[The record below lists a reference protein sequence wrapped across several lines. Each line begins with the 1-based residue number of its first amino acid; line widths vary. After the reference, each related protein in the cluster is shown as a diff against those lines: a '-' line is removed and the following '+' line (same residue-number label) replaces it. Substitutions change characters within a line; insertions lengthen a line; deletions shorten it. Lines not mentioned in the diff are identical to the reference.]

1 MNVALR
7 WVVAV
12 VLLHS
17 SSVFAAE
24 NSWPSAKDWADIR
37 QVIQTQLD
45 AFQRDDGEASY
56 ALAAP
61 SVKERF
67 PTPEAFNKM
76 VRDNYSPI
84 YNLREVKFLTPSI
97 AQGRILQ
104 GIQFL
109 SEENQLLLAVFTLE
123 RQTDKSW
130 KIKACDLMPV
140 ESKIAT

>member
-1 MNVALR
+1 MKIVFR
-7 WVVAV
+7 WLLAV

-24 NSWPSAKDWADIR
+24 SFWPTAQEWSDIR
-37 QVIQTQLD
+37 QVIQSQLD

-109 SEENQLLLAVFTLE
+109 SDENQLLLAVFTME
-123 RQTDKSW
+123 RQQDKSW
-130 KIKACDLMPV
+130 KIKACNLMPI
-140 ESKIAT
+140 ESKTAT

>member
-61 SVKERF
+61 SVKQRF

>member
-24 NSWPSAKDWADIR
+24 NSWPTAKDWADIR

-61 SVKERF
+61 SVKQRF

-123 RQTDKSW
+123 RQEDKSW

>member
-1 MNVALR
+1 MKIVLR
-7 WVVAV
+7 WLVAV

-24 NSWPSAKDWADIR
+24 SFWPTAQEWSDIR
-37 QVIQTQLD
+37 QVIQSQLD

-109 SEENQLLLAVFTLE
+109 SDENQLLLAVFTME
-123 RQTDKSW
+123 RQQDKSW
-130 KIKACDLMPV
+130 KIKACNLMPI
-140 ESKIAT
+140 ESKTAT

>member
-1 MNVALR
+1 MNVLLR
-7 WVVAV
+7 WIFAA

-17 SSVFAAE
+17 SSVFAAG
-24 NSWPSAKDWADIR
+24 NSWPTAQDWSDIR
-37 QVIQTQLD
+37 QAIQSQLD

-67 PTPEAFNKM
+67 PTPEAFNRM
-76 VRDNYSPI
+76 VRDHYSPI
-84 YNLREVKFLTPSI
+84 YNLREVRFLTPSI

-109 SEENQLLLAVFTLE
+109 SDENQLLLAVFTVE
-123 RQTDKSW
+123 RQEDKSW
-130 KIKACDLMPV
+130 KIKACNLMPI
-140 ESKIAT
+140 ESKIAL

>member
-1 MNVALR
+1 MKIVFR
-7 WVVAV
+7 WLLAV

-24 NSWPSAKDWADIR
+24 SFWPTAQEWSDIR
-37 QVIQTQLD
+37 QVIQSQLD

-109 SEENQLLLAVFTLE
+109 SDENRLLLAVFTME
-123 RQTDKSW
+123 RQQDKSW
-130 KIKACDLMPV
+130 KIKACNLMPI
-140 ESKIAT
+140 ESKTAT

>member
-24 NSWPSAKDWADIR
+24 NSWPTAKDWSDIR

-61 SVKERF
+61 SVKQRF

-123 RQTDKSW
+123 RQEDKSW

>member
-1 MNVALR
+1 MEIVLR
-7 WVVAV
+7 WLLAV

-24 NSWPSAKDWADIR
+24 SFWPTAQEWSDIR
-37 QVIQTQLD
+37 QVIQSQLD

-109 SEENQLLLAVFTLE
+109 SDENQLLLAVFTME
-123 RQTDKSW
+123 RQQDKSW
-130 KIKACDLMPV
+130 KIKACNLMPI

>member
-1 MNVALR
+1 MNIVLR
-7 WVVAV
+7 WLWVLL
-12 VLLHS
+12 LLHS
-17 SSVFAAE
+17 SSVFAAG
-24 NSWPSAKDWADIR
+24 SFWPTAQEWAEIR
-37 QVIQTQLD
+37 QVIQNQLD
-45 AFQRDDGEASY
+45 AFARDDGEASY

-84 YNLREVKFLTPSI
+84 YNPREIKFLTPSI
-97 AQGRILQ
+97 IQGRIMQ

-109 SEENQLLLAVFTLE
+109 SDENQLLLAVFTVE
-123 RQTDKSW
+123 RQEDMTW
-130 KIKACDLMPV
+130 KIKACSLMPI

>member
-7 WVVAV
+7 WFFAV
-12 VLLHS
+12 ILLHS
-17 SSVFAAE
+17 SSVFAAGT
-24 NSWPSAKDWADIR
+24 SWPTAQDWADIR
-37 QVIQTQLD
+37 QVIQSQLD

-61 SVKERF
+61 SVKQRF
-67 PTPEAFNKM
+67 TTPEAFNKM

-84 YNLREVKFLTPSI
+84 YNPRELKFLTPSI

-109 SEENQLLLAVFTLE
+109 SDENQLLLAVFTME
-123 RQTDKSW
+123 RQEDKSW
-130 KIKACDLMPV
+130 KIKACNLMPV
-140 ESKIAT
+140 ESKTAT

>member
-7 WVVAV
+7 WVVAL
-12 VLLHS
+12 VLLS
-17 SSVFAAE
+17 SSSAFAAE
-24 NSWPSAKDWADIR
+24 SAWPSAKDWADIR

-76 VRDNYSPI
+76 VRDNSSPI
-84 YNLREVKFLTPSI
+84 YNLRALKFLTPSI
-97 AQGRILQ
+97 AHGRILQ
-104 GIQFL
+104 GIEFL
-109 SEENQLLLAVFTLE
+109 SDENQLLLAVFTLE
-123 RQTDKSW
+123 RQEDKSW
-130 KIKACDLMPV
+130 KIKSCDLMPV

>member
-24 NSWPSAKDWADIR
+24 SSWPSAKDWADIR

>member
-1 MNVALR
+1 MKTVLR

-17 SSVFAAE
+17 SSVFADE
-24 NSWPSAKDWADIR
+24 SFWPTAQEWSDIR
-37 QVIQTQLD
+37 QVIQSQLD

-109 SEENQLLLAVFTLE
+109 SDENQLLLAVFTME
-123 RQTDKSW
+123 RQQDKSW
-130 KIKACDLMPV
+130 KVKACNLMPI
-140 ESKIAT
+140 ESKTAT